1 MKEWLSHWQMN
12 VANRGRM
19 SDVAF
24 LFPGQGSQFV
34 GMGKQLYEQYSS
46 AREVFERADRALGFK
61 ISELCFGGP
70 EEALKKTELTQ
81 PALLT
86 VSAAANAVLKD
97 AGLSPAVV
105 AGHSLGEYSAL
116 EAAGAIAF
124 EDAVVLVNKRGRY
137 MQEAVP
143 QGEGA
148 MAALLKLPE
157 GKLDA
162 VLAEA
167 QNGHVV
173 TAANFNSPDQVVIAG
188 HAVAV
193 TRAMELAKS
202 AGAKRAIALAVS
214 APFHSPLMK
223 PAQEKM
229 KPELDGIHF
238 SDLSVPLINNWRA
251 CEITTGEEARESLYQ
266 QIPNPVL
273 WTDSVRAL
281 AKRGIRRFVEVG
293 AGSVLVGLCRSI
305 DPALKG
311 VSFGTP
317 NDLDKVKALL
327 N

>member
-1 MKEWLSHWQMN
+1 
-12 VANRGRM
+12 M

-34 GMGKQLYEQYSS
+34 GMGRQLYEEHPI
-46 AREVFERADRALGFK
+46 AREFFERADNALGFK
-61 ISELCFGGP
+61 ISQLCFEGP
-70 EEALKKTELTQ
+70 EEELKKTELTQ
-81 PALLT
+81 PAILT
-86 VSAAANAVLKD
+86 VSAAANAVLNE
-97 AGLSPAVV
+97 AGFYPAVV

-116 EAAGAIAF
+116 QAAGAIAF

-148 MAALLKLPE
+148 MAALLRLPE

-162 VLAEA
+162 VLAGA

-173 TAANFNSPDQVVIAG
+173 TVANFNSPDQVVIAG
-188 HAVAV
+188 HADAVA
-193 TRAMELAKS
+193 RAMELAKE
-202 AGAKRAIALAVS
+202 AGAKRAVALAVS

-223 PAQEKM
+223 PAQEQM
-229 KPELDGIHF
+229 RTELDRIHF
-238 SDLSVPLINNWRA
+238 NDLSVPLMNNWRA
-251 CEITTGEEARESLYQ
+251 SEITTGEAAREGLYQ

-281 AKRGIRRFVEVG
+281 AQRGIRRFVEVG
-293 AGSVLVGLCRSI
+293 AGNVLIGLCRGI

-311 VSFGTP
+311 VPFGAP
-317 NDLDKVKALL
+317 GDMEKVKALL
-327 N
+327 S

>member
-1 MKEWLSHWQMN
+1 
-12 VANRGRM
+12 M

-34 GMGKQLYEQYSS
+34 GMGKQLYEEYPI
-46 AREVFERADRALGFK
+46 ARRVFEQADRALGFK
-61 ISELCFGGP
+61 ISELCFSGP
-70 EEALKKTELTQ
+70 EERLKNTELTQ

-97 AGLSPAVV
+97 AGYVPAVV

-157 GKLDA
+157 GKLEG
-162 VLAEA
+162 VLSEA
-167 QNGHVV
+167 RNGEVV

-188 HAVAV
+188 HAAAVA
-193 TRAMELAKS
+193 RAMELAKQ

-214 APFHSPLMK
+214 APFHSPLMNA
-223 PAQEKM
+223 AQDQM
-229 KPELDGIHF
+229 KGELDATRF
-238 SDLSVPLINNWRA
+238 NDLSVPLINNWRA
-251 CEITTGEEARESLYQ
+251 SEITTGDAARESLYH

-281 AKRGIRRFVEVG
+281 AQRGIRRFVEVG
-293 AGSVLVGLCRSI
+293 AGTVLLGLCRSI
-305 DPALKG
+305 DPTLKG
-311 VSFGTP
+311 VSFGSP
-317 NDLDKVKALL
+317 ADFEKVKALL
-327 N
+327 D

>member
-1 MKEWLSHWQMN
+1 
-12 VANRGRM
+12 M

-34 GMGKQLYEQYSS
+34 GMGKQLYEHYAI
-46 AREVFERADRALGFK
+46 ARQFFERADRALGFN
-61 ISELCFGGP
+61 ISQLCFEGP
-70 EEALKKTELTQ
+70 EETLRKTELTQ

-86 VSAAANAVLKD
+86 VSAAATAVLKE
-97 AGLSPAVV
+97 AGFSPGAV

-116 EAAGAIAF
+116 EAAGAIGF

-148 MAALLKLPE
+148 MAALLKLPD
-157 GKLDA
+157 GKLDGL
-162 VLAEA
+162 LAQA
-167 QNGHVV
+167 RNGEVV

-188 HAVAV
+188 NAAAVA
-193 TRAMELAKS
+193 RAMELAKA

-229 KPELDGIHF
+229 KTELDRIRF
-238 SDLSVPLINNWRA
+238 NDLSVPLINNWRA
-251 CEITTGEEARESLYQ
+251 SEITTGDAARESLYE

-281 AKRGIRRFVEVG
+281 ARSGITRFVEVG
-293 AGSVLVGLCRSI
+293 AGSVLLGLCRSI

-317 NDLDKVKALL
+317 ADFEKVKTLL
-327 N
+327 

>member
-1 MKEWLSHWQMN
+1 
-12 VANRGRM
+12 M
-19 SDVAF
+19 SNVAF

-34 GMGKQLYEQYSS
+34 GMGKQLYEQYPI
-46 AREVFERADRALGFK
+46 ARQFFERADRALGFK
-61 ISELCFGGP
+61 ISELCFEGP
-70 EEALKKTELTQ
+70 EETLKKTELTQ

-86 VSAAANAVLKD
+86 VSAAADAVLNG
-97 AGLSPAVV
+97 AGFFPAIV

-143 QGEGA
+143 QGVGA
-148 MAALLKLPE
+148 MAALLRLPE
-157 GKLDA
+157 GKLES

-167 QNGHVV
+167 RNGDVV

-188 HAVAV
+188 HAAAVA
-193 TRAMELAKS
+193 RAMELAKA

-223 PAQEKM
+223 PAQENM
-229 KPELDGIHF
+229 KAELDRIRIN
-238 SDLSVPLINNWRA
+238 DLSVPLINNWRA
-251 CEITTGEEARESLYQ
+251 SEITNGDAARESLYE

-273 WTDSVRAL
+273 WTESVRAL
-281 AKRGIRRFVEVG
+281 AQRGVKRFVEVG
-293 AGSVLVGLCRSI
+293 AGSVLVGLCRTI
-305 DPALKG
+305 DPTLKG

-317 NDLDKVKALL
+317 GDLHKVNALL
-327 N
+327 S

>member
-1 MKEWLSHWQMN
+1 
-12 VANRGRM
+12 M

-34 GMGKQLYEQYSS
+34 GMGRQLYEEHPI
-46 AREVFERADRALGFK
+46 AREFFERADNALGFK
-61 ISELCFGGP
+61 ISQLCFEGP
-70 EEALKKTELTQ
+70 EEELKKTELTQ
-81 PALLT
+81 PAILT
-86 VSAAANAVLKD
+86 VSAAANAVLNE
-97 AGLSPAVV
+97 AGFYPAVV

-116 EAAGAIAF
+116 QAAGAIAF

-148 MAALLKLPE
+148 MAALLRLPE

-162 VLAEA
+162 VLAGA

-173 TAANFNSPDQVVIAG
+173 TVANFNSPDQVVIAG
-188 HAVAV
+188 HADAVA
-193 TRAMELAKS
+193 RAMELAKE
-202 AGAKRAIALAVS
+202 AGAKRAVALAVS

-223 PAQEKM
+223 PAQEQM
-229 KPELDGIHF
+229 RTELDRIHF
-238 SDLSVPLINNWRA
+238 NDLSVPLMNNWRA
-251 CEITTGEEARESLYQ
+251 SEITTGEAAREGLYQ

-281 AKRGIRRFVEVG
+281 AQRGIRRFVEVG
-293 AGSVLVGLCRSI
+293 AGNVLMGLCRGI

-311 VSFGTP
+311 VPFGAP
-317 NDLDKVKALL
+317 GDMEKVKALL
-327 N
+327 S

>member
-1 MKEWLSHWQMN
+1 
-12 VANRGRM
+12 M

-34 GMGKQLYEQYSS
+34 GMGRQLYEEHPI
-46 AREVFERADRALGFK
+46 AREFFERADNALGFK
-61 ISELCFGGP
+61 ISQLCFEGP
-70 EEALKKTELTQ
+70 EEELKKTELTQ
-81 PALLT
+81 PAILT
-86 VSAAANAVLKD
+86 VSAAANAVLNE
-97 AGLSPAVV
+97 AGFYPAVV

-116 EAAGAIAF
+116 QAAGAIAF

-148 MAALLKLPE
+148 MAALLRLPE

-162 VLAEA
+162 VLAGA

-173 TAANFNSPDQVVIAG
+173 TVANFNSPDQVVIAG
-188 HAVAV
+188 HADAVA
-193 TRAMELAKS
+193 RAMELAKE
-202 AGAKRAIALAVS
+202 AGAKRAVALAVS

-223 PAQEKM
+223 PAQEQM
-229 KPELDGIHF
+229 RTDLDGIHF
-238 SDLSVPLINNWRA
+238 NDLSVPLMNNWRA
-251 CEITTGEEARESLYQ
+251 SEITTGEAAREGLYQ

-281 AKRGIRRFVEVG
+281 AQRGIRRFVEVG
-293 AGSVLVGLCRSI
+293 AGNVLMGLCRGI

-311 VSFGTP
+311 VPFGAP
-317 NDLDKVKALL
+317 GDMEKVKALL
-327 N
+327 S

>member
-1 MKEWLSHWQMN
+1 
-12 VANRGRM
+12 M
-19 SDVAF
+19 SDIAF

-34 GMGKQLYEQYSS
+34 GMGKQLYEEHAI
-46 AREVFERADRALGFK
+46 AREFFERADNALGFK
-61 ISELCFGGP
+61 ISQLCFEGP
-70 EEALKKTELTQ
+70 EDELKKTELTQ

-86 VSAAANAVLKD
+86 VSAAANAVLRQ
-97 AGLSPAVV
+97 AGFSPSVV

-116 EAAGAIAF
+116 EAAGAIQF

-148 MAALLKLPE
+148 MAALLRLPE

-162 VLAEA
+162 VLAGA

-188 HAVAV
+188 HADAVA
-193 TRAMELAKS
+193 RAMELAKE

-223 PAQEKM
+223 PAQERM
-229 KPELDGIHF
+229 RAELDRIRF
-238 SDLSVPLINNWRA
+238 NDLSVPLINNWRA
-251 CEITTGEEARESLYQ
+251 AEITTGEAARESLYQ
-266 QIPNPVL
+266 QIPDPVL

-281 AKRGIRRFVEVG
+281 AGRGISRFVEVG
-293 AGSVLVGLCRSI
+293 AGNVLLGLCRNI
-305 DPALKG
+305 DPTLQG

-317 NDLDKVKALL
+317 ADLEKVKALL
-327 N
+327 S

>member
-1 MKEWLSHWQMN
+1 
-12 VANRGRM
+12 M

-34 GMGKQLYEQYSS
+34 GMGKQLYEHYPI
-46 AREVFERADRALGFK
+46 ARQFFERADRALGFK
-61 ISELCFGGP
+61 IAQLCFEGP

-86 VSAAANAVLKD
+86 VSAAANAVLKE
-97 AGLSPAVV
+97 AGFFPAAV

-157 GKLDA
+157 CKLDA
-162 VLAEA
+162 VLAQA
-167 QNGHVV
+167 QNGDVV
-173 TAANFNSPDQVVIAG
+173 SAANFNSPDQVVIAG
-188 HAVAV
+188 HAAAV
-193 TRAMELAKS
+193 SRAMALAKE
-202 AGAKRAIALAVS
+202 AGAKRAVALAVS
-214 APFHSPLMK
+214 APFHSPLMM

-229 KPELDGIHF
+229 KGELDGTRF
-238 SDLSVPLINNWRA
+238 NDLSVPLINNWRA
-251 CEITTGEEARESLYQ
+251 AEITTGDAARESLYQ

-281 AKRGIRRFVEVG
+281 VKRGVKRFVEVG

-305 DPALKG
+305 DPTLKG

-317 NDLDKVKALL
+317 ADLEKVRALL
-327 N
+327 S

>member
-1 MKEWLSHWQMN
+1 MN
-12 VANRGRM
+12 
-19 SDVAF
+19 DVAF

-34 GMGKQLYEQYSS
+34 GMGRQLYEECPI
-46 AREVFERADRALGFK
+46 ARQIFERADRALGFK
-61 ISELCFGGP
+61 ISELCFSGP
-70 EEALKKTELTQ
+70 EESLKKTELTQ

-97 AGLSPAVV
+97 AGYLPAVV

-116 EAAGAIAF
+116 EAAGAITF

-148 MAALLKLPE
+148 MAALLKLPP
-157 GKLDA
+157 GKLDT
-162 VLAEA
+162 VLSEA
-167 QNGHVV
+167 QDGEVV
-173 TAANFNSPDQVVIAG
+173 TPANFNSPDQVVVAG
-188 HAVAV
+188 HAGAVA
-193 TRAMELAKS
+193 RAMEIAKQ

-223 PAQEKM
+223 PAQDKM
-229 KPELDGIHF
+229 KPELDATRFNH
-238 SDLSVPLINNWRA
+238 LSVPLINNWRA
-251 CEITTGEEARESLYQ
+251 TEITTGDAARESLYH

-281 AKRGIRRFVEVG
+281 AQRGITRFVEVG
-293 AGSVLVGLCRSI
+293 AGTVLLGLCRSI
-305 DPALKG
+305 DPNLKG

-317 NDLDKVKALL
+317 ADLEKVKTLL
-327 N
+327 S

>member
-1 MKEWLSHWQMN
+1 
-12 VANRGRM
+12 M
-19 SDVAF
+19 SDIAF

-34 GMGKQLYEQYSS
+34 GMGKELYEQYPI
-46 AREVFERADRALGFK
+46 ARQIFERADRALGFK
-61 ISELCFGGP
+61 ISELCFDGP
-70 EEALKKTELTQ
+70 EETLKKTELTQ
-81 PALLT
+81 PAILT
-86 VSAAANAVLKD
+86 VSAAANAVLKE
-97 AGLSPAVV
+97 AGFSPAVV

-116 EAAGAIAF
+116 VAAGAIEF

-148 MAALLKLPE
+148 MAAILKLPQ
-157 GKLDA
+157 GKLEA
-162 VLAEA
+162 VLGEA

-173 TAANFNSPDQVVIAG
+173 AAANFNSPDQIVIAG

-193 TRAMELAKS
+193 ARAMELAKS

-223 PAQEKM
+223 PAQENM
-229 KPELDGIHF
+229 KAELDRTRF
-238 SDLSVPLINNWRA
+238 SDLSFPLITNWRA
-251 CEITTGEEARESLYQ
+251 SEITTGDAARESLYQ

-281 AKRGIRRFVEVG
+281 AQRGVKRFVEVG
-293 AGSVLVGLCRSI
+293 AGTVLVGLCRSI
-305 DPALKG
+305 DPMLKG

-317 NDLDKVKALL
+317 ADLENVKELL
-327 N
+327 S